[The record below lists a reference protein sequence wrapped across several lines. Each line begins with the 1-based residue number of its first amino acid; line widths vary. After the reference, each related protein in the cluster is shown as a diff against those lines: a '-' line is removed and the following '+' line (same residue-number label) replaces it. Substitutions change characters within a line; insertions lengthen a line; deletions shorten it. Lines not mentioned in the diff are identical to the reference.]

1 MLERSIADEVEAAVT
16 AGSTDK
22 HLDTLK
28 QVTDLFLRSADGYS
42 GEQIELFGDVLER
55 LIRTVEL
62 RALADVSA
70 RIALAEMSTQLAAT
84 KQAPP
89 AVVRRLANN
98 DEITIARPVL
108 TELARLGRRSGRAGA
123 DQGRAASAGDL
134 RALVAHRG
142 RHRRAVEAALSLRQP
157 AARHQSRRANRR
169 AAMPS
174 C

>member
-1 MLERSIADEVEAAVT
+1 MLDAPARTGLKRSGRAMLELSIADEVEAAVT

-28 QVTDLFLRSADGYS
+28 QVTDLFLLAAESYS

-55 LIRTVEL
+55 LIRTIEL

-70 RIALAEMSTQLAAT
+70 RIALAELSTQLASV

-89 AVVRRLANN
+89 NAVRRLANN
-98 DEITIARPVL
+98 DEISIAKPVL
-108 TELARLGRRSGRAGA
+108 TESARLSAEDLIELAQTKGEQHLLAISGRWWLTEMSPT
-123 DQGRAASAGDL
+123 R
-134 RALVAHRG
+134 
-142 RHRRAVEAALSLRQP
+142 
-157 AARHQSRRANRR
+157 
-169 AAMPS
+169 